1 MKLNYEINQ
10 CAEILGGELSS
21 LTSGIVTHVVYDS
34 RRITDATGGLFF
46 ALNGHQRNGN
56 QFIGDAYQKGIRW
69 FVVATSSEVPI
80 FADAIFIRVEDVLT
94 ALQALAKYHR
104 AQFHYPV
111 IGITGSVGKT
121 TFKEWLF
128 HLLSPKFRIVR
139 SPKSFNSQLG
149 VALSLLELHANCD
162 LAIIEAGISTSG
174 EMQALEAMI
183 QPTIG
188 VFTAFGQ
195 AHRSNFTNE
204 QEHLNEKLVL
214 FQNCIHSFV
223 SSTIQLSEEQKNQI
237 HSVEFIE
244 LIPFNSTLTKGMQ
257 PMLSL
262 LNAIG
267 LHLGLDKESILES
280 ITHLPQLALR
290 LETFDG
296 INGNTI
302 INDTYNL
309 DSDAL
314 REALHYQQRLAGE
327 RAKKVIIGL
336 RDSDKSLKPV
346 LTQITN
352 EFQLTDVQF
361 VSENEAFDWD
371 EIHNTVVLIKSS
383 HNGGFNSLV
392 QAAKAR
398 THRTTIE
405 VNLSAIRH
413 NINYIKRLLKSD
425 TQLLC
430 MVKASSYGSGA
441 ERVAQFL
448 QHEGI
453 HYFGVAF
460 VDEGVTLRK
469 AGVQLPILVMNAD
482 IEYADLMI
490 EYNLEPAIYS
500 MLQLDEF
507 VTTLIRKEQFNYP
520 IHLKF
525 DTGMHRLGFDPKEK
539 ETVLA
544 YISAQP
550 EVIVKGIYSHLAD
563 ADNQENTSF
572 TEQQIS
578 TFSEIV
584 SFFKTQLPYSF
595 LAHLL
600 NSEGVLQ
607 HTTAQFDLVRLG
619 IALYGYPANES
630 FIEVLQPSLRWL
642 SSVSQVKTIYPNEY
656 VGYGCSYRAEKE
668 IKLAI
673 VPVGYADGF
682 RRSLSNGV
690 GKMYIHGHACAI
702 IGRVCM
708 DMVMVD
714 VTNLNVKENDV
725 VEIIG
730 SHQTMEEFARS
741 MHTIPY
747 EVMTGLSNRMHRVYV
762 ED

>member
-10 CAEILGGELSS
+10 CAQILGGKLSS
-21 LTSGIVTHVVYDS
+21 SATGIVTHVVYDS
-34 RRITDATGGLFF
+34 RRITEATGGLFF

-56 QFIGDAYQKGIRW
+56 QFIADAYEKGIRW
-69 FVVATSSEVPI
+69 FVVANNSTVPNLS
-80 FADAIFIRVEDVLT
+80 DTVFIRVENVLSS
-94 ALQALAKYHR
+94 LQSLAKYHR
-104 AQFHYPV
+104 SRFQYPV

-162 LAIIEAGISTSG
+162 LAIIEAGISTTG
-174 EMQALEAMI
+174 EMQSLETMI

-195 AHRSNFTNE
+195 AHSSNFPSEN
-204 QEHLNEKLVL
+204 EHLNEKLVL
-214 FQNCIHSFV
+214 FQNCNQTFV
-223 SSTIQLSEEQKNQI
+223 SSTIQLSEEQKKQI
-237 HSVEFIE
+237 HAIGFPE
-244 LIPFNSTLTKGMQ
+244 LNNPNSTLTKGMQ

-262 LNAIG
+262 LQAIG
-267 LHLGLDKESILES
+267 LHLGLDEKSITES

-327 RAKKVIIGL
+327 RTKKVIIGL
-336 RDSDKSLKPV
+336 RDSDISLKPV
-346 LTQITN
+346 LESITK
-352 EFQLTDVQF
+352 EFQLSNVQF
-361 VSENEAFDWD
+361 LSENEIVDWD
-371 EIHNTVVLIKSS
+371 EIHNSVVLIKSS
-383 HNGGFNSLV
+383 HNGGFNAMVSL
-392 QAAKAR
+392 AKAQ

-413 NINYIKRLLKSD
+413 NLNYIKKLLQPS

-460 VDEGVTLRK
+460 VDEGVALRK

-490 EYNLEPAIYS
+490 AYQLEPAIYS
-500 MLQLDEF
+500 MSQLDEF

-550 EVIVKGIYSHLAD
+550 EVIIKGIYSHLAD

-572 TEQQIS
+572 TEHQIAS
-578 TFSEIV
+578 FSEIV
-584 SFFKTQLPYSF
+584 AFFKEQLAYSF

-607 HTTAQFDLVRLG
+607 HTSAQFDLVRLG
-619 IALYGYPANES
+619 IALYGYLANET
-630 FIEVLQPSLRWL
+630 FIGALQPSLRWL

-668 IKLAI
+668 INIAI

-690 GKMYIHGHACAI
+690 GKMYIHGQACAI

-714 VTNLNVKENDV
+714 VTHLKVKENDV

-730 SHQTMEEFARS
+730 NHQTMEEFAQS
-741 MHTIPY
+741 MNTIPY
-747 EVMTGLSNRMHRVYV
+747 EVMTGLSTRMHRMYV